1 VVTVNFTSG
10 CEFTAA
16 VAKKKNVDDG
26 GVGDL

>member
-1 VVTVNFTSG
+1 VVIVNSTGG

-16 VAKKKNVDDG
+16 VAEKNVDDG